1 MEHVLLIL
9 PWCINLGS
17 NCTLLLKALM
27 KPCSQELP
35 VAKLVLY
42 TDCISCGMFCQY
54 DASSMCC
61 YFNNIEL
68 LLCILCV
75 MISDL
80 EPLCQEYIDLFLNFF
95 SFFFDQNLSNY
106 GIHNLPLQNFAKF
119 GDYKEETMYYLY
131 SEIFAT

>member
-27 KPCSQELP
+27 KPCSQEQP
-35 VAKLVLY
+35 VAKLILY
-42 TDCISCGMFCQY
+42 TDCISCGMSCQC

-75 MISDL
+75 MIFDL

-95 SFFFDQNLSNY
+95 LFFFDQNLSNY
-106 GIHNLPLQNFAKF
+106 GIHNLPL
-119 GDYKEETMYYLY
+119 
-131 SEIFAT
+131 